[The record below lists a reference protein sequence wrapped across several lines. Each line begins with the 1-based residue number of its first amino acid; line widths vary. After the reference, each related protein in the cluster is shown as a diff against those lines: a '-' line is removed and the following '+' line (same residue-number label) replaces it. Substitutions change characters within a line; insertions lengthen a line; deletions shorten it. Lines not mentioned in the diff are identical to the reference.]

1 MMAAATA
8 PSPAAP
14 PGDLTLVTGAAGHLG
29 ANLVQHLLAAGQPL
43 RVLLE
48 PGADASAMDGLPVE
62 RVTGDLRDPSAMARA
77 VEGCRRIY
85 HAAAR
90 VSTIDGDAAHRRDIF
105 DTNVVGTRNLLT
117 AARTARVERVV
128 VTGSF
133 SAVGH
138 HLDDPSR
145 PADETVPF
153 FPFERAMPYER
164 SKVLVEL
171 EALRAVADGLDVVI
185 ATSCAIVGPNDFLPS
200 RMGRTLCDHANGRLR
215 AYVPGGFEFVAA
227 RDIVQGHLLAMERG
241 RTGHKYIFST
251 QFLTLDDVL
260 DVFED
265 TTGVPKPSARV
276 PAAVLGPLSEV
287 ASRLLTRFRPAHP
300 QRLTPGAIRLLQL
313 RRRADITKARCELG
327 YEPTSVVDAIREQYA
342 FFHARGAITNP
353 AARLPTVT
361 AEPASPLGCA
371 AAPRPASTA

>member
-1 MMAAATA
+1 MAAT
-8 PSPAAP
+8 PTPCPAP
-14 PGDLTLVTGAAGHLG
+14 PAGDLVLVTGAAGHLG
-29 ANLVQHLLAAGQPL
+29 ANLVQRLLAAGQPL

-62 RVTGDLRDPSAMARA
+62 RVTGDLRDPAAMALA
-77 VEGCRRIY
+77 VRDCRRVF

-90 VSTIDGDAAHRRDIF
+90 VSTIDGDARHRRDVF
-105 DTNVVGTRNLLT
+105 DTNVLGTRNLLA
-117 AARTARVERVV
+117 AARAAQVERVV

-185 ATSCAIVGPNDFLPS
+185 ATSCAIVGPHDYLPS

-227 RDIVQGHLLAMERG
+227 RDVVAGHLLAMDRG
-241 RTGHKYIFST
+241 RTGHKYILST

-265 TTGVPKPSARV
+265 TTGIPKPRMRV
-276 PAAVLGPLSEV
+276 PAALLGPLSEV
-287 ASRLLTRFRPAHP
+287 TSRVLSRFRPSFP

-313 RRRADITKARCELG
+313 RRHADISKARRELG
-327 YEPTSVVDAIREQYA
+327 YQPTSIVDAIREQYA

-353 AARLPTVT
+353 AARAPLPAAEAPAPVVADVAQRT
-361 AEPASPLGCA
+361 ARS
-371 AAPRPASTA
+371 S

>member
-1 MMAAATA
+1 MKNFERAGSA
-8 PSPAAP
+8 PV
-14 PGDLTLVTGAAGHLG
+14 LVTGAAGHLG
-29 ANLVQHLLAAGQPL
+29 ANLVHRLLEDGHAL

-48 PGADASAMDGLPVE
+48 PGANCEAMDGLPVE
-62 RVTGDLRDPSAMARA
+62 RVVGDLRDPEAMARA
-77 VEGCRRIY
+77 VRGCRRVF

-90 VSTIDGDAAHRRDIF
+90 VSTIDGDAAHRQDIF
-105 DTNVVGTRNLLT
+105 STNVLGTRNILR
-117 AARTARVERVV
+117 AAREAGVERVV

-145 PADETVPF
+145 AADETVPF

-185 ATSCAIVGPNDFLPS
+185 ATSCAIVGPHDHLPS
-200 RMGRTLCDHANGRLR
+200 RMGRTLCDHANGKLR

-227 RDIVQGHLLAMERG
+227 RDIVEGHVLAMERG
-241 RTGHKYIFST
+241 RTGHKYIFSS

-260 DVFED
+260 DIFED
-265 TTGVPKPSARV
+265 VSGVPKPRLRL
-276 PAAVLGPLSEV
+276 PAPVLGAISEV
-287 ASRLLTRFRPAHP
+287 ASLILSRVRPSFP

-313 RRRADITKARCELG
+313 RRHADIGKARRELG
-327 YEPTSVVDAIREQYA
+327 YEPTSLVDAIREQYA

-353 AARLPTVT
+353 RARAPESALPTDQPAAR
-361 AEPASPLGCA
+361 SA
-371 AAPRPASTA
+371 A